1 MATAIIL
8 GGGMVGSAIAF
19 DLKRSGLAVTV
30 ADRRPEALARV
41 AAKHG
46 VATKAADLGDA
57 AVVREMVAGFDV
69 VVGALPSFLGLQ
81 TMRAVIE
88 AGRPY
93 CDISFLAED
102 PAPLSALAEERGV
115 TVIYDAGVA
124 PGMSNMLA
132 AHGAALLDRC
142 ERIDMYVGGLP
153 EVRRWPFEY
162 KAGFSPIDVL
172 EEYTRPA
179 RLVEHGKMVVREAL
193 SEPELLDFP
202 GVGTLESFNTDGLR
216 SLVRTLP
223 EVPFMREKT
232 LRYPGHIE
240 LMRVFRETGLFS
252 HAPIE
257 VAGQKVRPIDLTA
270 ALLFPKWTFAEGEAD
285 ITVMRVVAEGTKG
298 GQATRFQWDLFDR
311 YDAAT
316 DVRSMS
322 RTTGYTAS
330 VMTLML
336 LEKRFVRPG
345 VHPPEI
351 PAREPGLV
359 DAMLRGLA
367 DRGVKYTA
375 RVEAMTAKQA

>member
-19 DLKRSGLAVTV
+19 DLKRSGLTVTV

-46 VATKAADLGDA
+46 VATKAADLGDP
-57 AVVREMVAGFDV
+57 AVVRALVAGFDV

-102 PAPLSALAEERGV
+102 PAPLHALAEERGV
-115 TVIYDAGVA
+115 TVVYDAGVA

-132 AHGAALLDRC
+132 AYGAQQLDHC

-179 RLVEHGKMVVREAL
+179 RLVEHGREVVREAL

-216 SLVRTLP
+216 SLVRTLAG
-223 EVPFMREKT
+223 VPFMREKT

-285 ITVMRVVAEGTKG
+285 VTVMRVTTEGTKG
-298 GQATRFQWDLFDR
+298 GKPTRLQWDLFDR

-316 DVRSMS
+316 DIRSMS

-330 VMTLML
+330 VMTQML
-336 LEKRFVRPG
+336 VAKRFERPG

-359 DAMLRGLA
+359 DEMLRALGE
-367 DRGVKYTA
+367 RGVKYTA
-375 RVEAMTAKQA
+375 TVG